1 MIFKLKFAHFAV
13 LLTVCLSVA
22 TQAFDERVDTVI
34 NWKIR
39 REATT
44 NSRIM
49 NTLHHLT
56 DVYGPRLTGS
66 PNHEASARWAVE
78 QMEAWGLTNGH
89 LEPWDFGHPGWLNE
103 RMTAHLLAPVKDP
116 LVAEVLAW
124 TPSTEGPVRAT
135 VYQLILPDRLDEAK
149 LVAHLD
155 DVADDVAGKIVL
167 VGEANVVP
175 VTIDGPPRR
184 RD

>member
-1 MIFKLKFAHFAV
+1 MIFKLKLTKFAV
-13 LLTVCLSVA
+13 LVAVCLSVV

-66 PNHEASARWAVE
+66 PNHEASARW
-78 QMEAWGLTNGH
+78 
-89 LEPWDFGHPGWLNE
+89 
-103 RMTAHLLAPVKDP
+103 
-116 LVAEVLAW
+116 
-124 TPSTEGPVRAT
+124 
-135 VYQLILPDRLDEAK
+135 
-149 LVAHLD
+149 
-155 DVADDVAGKIVL
+155 
-167 VGEANVVP
+167 
-175 VTIDGPPRR
+175 
-184 RD
+184 